1 MSEMKEET
9 FGTDP
14 DRRRPRRAFDF
25 ERGSKTSVPAAS
37 DPRHRFPRVSE
48 EDAGI
53 QSGSAILTAEDGEY
67 LLISASGSY
76 DDTAGIYVRQLALDS
91 YTAQSARSYRGIVFD
106 FADLEYSWG
115 DSILA
120 HLTEIAAR
128 TQLPVFVLAGEYS
141 ASGLHSLFDAFRV
154 QQVGDST
161 GLSIKLIDSL
171 EELNRET

>member
-1 MSEMKEET
+1 
-9 FGTDP
+9 
-14 DRRRPRRAFDF
+14 
-25 ERGSKTSVPAAS
+25 
-37 DPRHRFPRVSE
+37 
-48 EDAGI
+48 
-53 QSGSAILTAEDGEY
+53 
-67 LLISASGSY
+67 
-76 DDTAGIYVRQLALDS
+76 
-91 YTAQSARSYRGIVFD
+91 VFD
-106 FADLEYSWG
+106 FAYLEYSWG